1 MSGAERSRAVAER
14 IAGLAIRRGRP
25 LIVCDVDEV
34 LAAFMAGFE
43 PYLHDRALY
52 FTWAS
57 YSLDGNI
64 RRRGDDA
71 PIEPAEV
78 RRLVA
83 AFFADHTEDLAPVP
97 GAAEALCALA
107 RRAQIVI
114 LSNIPDAQHAAR
126 ARWLARHGLAYPVV
140 ANAGSKGP
148 AVAELA
154 ARAGAPAFFIDDSPR
169 HHQAVAELA
178 QAVRRLHFVADP
190 RLARLLA
197 PAPACH
203 HRLDCWTAAQAVIE
217 AELAA
222 AGF

>member
-1 MSGAERSRAVAER
+1 MSVSERNGTVANQ
-14 IAGLAIRRGRP
+14 IAGLAIRRARP

-43 PYLHDRALY
+43 PYLHEQALY

-64 RRRGDDA
+64 RRRDDDS
-71 PIEPAEV
+71 PIAPAEV

-83 AFFADHTEDLAPVP
+83 AFFADHTETLAPVP
-97 GAAEALCALA
+97 GAAEALRALA
-107 RRAQIVI
+107 GRAQIVI
-114 LSNIPDAQHAAR
+114 LSNIPDAQRAAR

-140 ANAGSKGP
+140 ANSGSKGP

-154 ARAGAPAFFIDDSPR
+154 ARAKAPAFFIDDSPR
-169 HHQAVAELA
+169 HHRAVAELA
-178 QAVRRLHFVADP
+178 GAVRRLHFVADP

-197 PAPACH
+197 PAPECH
-203 HRLDCWTAAQAVIE
+203 HRLDRWAAVRAVIE
-217 AELAA
+217 TELAE